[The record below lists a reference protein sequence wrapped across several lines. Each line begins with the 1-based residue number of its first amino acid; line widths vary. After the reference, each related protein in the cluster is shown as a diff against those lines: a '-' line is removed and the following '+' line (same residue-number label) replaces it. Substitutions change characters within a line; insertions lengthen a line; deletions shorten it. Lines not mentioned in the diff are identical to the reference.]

1 MERTRSRSDIPHE
14 KMNWEFLPKSLTLT
28 RSINLNRQP
37 HKIVTYYWFR
47 REDVKDLTAVMLFSL
62 INVLALFH
70 PIATLI
76 WTQMLPAP
84 LKEAEHTS
92 WGWNITFQN
101 SQEPKNSLH
110 VFFFIELF
118 NKFKVYKNRKL

>member
-1 MERTRSRSDIPHE
+1 M
-14 KMNWEFLPKSLTLT
+14 
-28 RSINLNRQP
+28 
-37 HKIVTYYWFR
+37 
-47 REDVKDLTAVMLFSL
+47 KDLTAVMLFSL

-84 LKEAEHTS
+84 LQEAEHTS

-110 VFFFIELF
+110 VFFLLNYLTSLKYIKIENYNTIKTANCSIRSRNTVCHFHL
-118 NKFKVYKNRKL
+118 NSLNLLAVSKIKT